1 MYEILSSHSG
11 SIIQIMRKNAMSNK
25 YKTVGMVSLG
35 CAKNRVDSENL
46 LGMLRD
52 RGYEIVSDPAEAEI
66 IFVNT
71 CGFIEAAKEES
82 IETIFEM
89 AQYKQTGRLKQ
100 LFVTGC
106 LAQRYADALA
116 EEMPEVDGFMGVADY
131 ARLYDMMEE
140 ADAGKRPVY
149 MKDGERFFNC
159 GRVLTTAPFSAYV
172 KISDGCDNR
181 CTYCAI
187 PLIRGGYASRPFDDI
202 VEECKKLASEGVT
215 EITLIA
221 QDTSRYGCD
230 FGDGHYLL
238 TDLLQEISRIE
249 SVHWVR
255 VLYCYPDSTEDRL
268 LDELASNPKVA
279 PYLDLPLQHINDDLL
294 KAMNRR
300 GSKAWIKNRIAECKK
315 RGITLRTTMIVGFP
329 NETEEQFEELLD
341 FVKEARFDRLGAF
354 TYSPE
359 EGTAAAR
366 MDGQIDENVK
376 IARLDQLMMLQQA
389 VSMEIMEGRIG
400 TECEVLVEGKDENG
414 WYGRSILEAPESDGC
429 IHIETERELT
439 PGEYLMVRI
448 TGADAYDLTA
458 EVI

>member
-1 MYEILSSHSG
+1 MTNS
-11 SIIQIMRKNAMSNK
+11 
-25 YKTVGMVSLG
+25 YKTVGLVSLG

-89 AQYKQTGRLKQ
+89 AEYKQTGKLKQ

-116 EEMPEVDGFMGVADY
+116 QEIPEVDGFMGVADY
-131 ARLYDMMEE
+131 ARLYDMMDE
-140 ADAGKRPVY
+140 ACEGKRPIY
-149 MKDGERFFNC
+149 MKDGERFFSC

-172 KISDGCDNR
+172 KISDGCDNK

-187 PLIRGGYASRPFDDI
+187 PLIRGGYASRPFEDI
-202 VEECKKLASEGVT
+202 VDECKRLAADGVT

-230 FGDGHYLL
+230 MGDGHYLL
-238 TDLLQEISRIE
+238 PELLQEVSKIE
-249 SVHWVR
+249 GIHWLR

-268 LDELASNPKVA
+268 LDEIANNPKVA

-300 GSKAWIKNRIAECKK
+300 GTKEWIKSRIAECKK

-329 NETEEQFEELLD
+329 GETDAQFEELLQ

-366 MDGQIDENVK
+366 MDNQLEEEVK
-376 IARLDQLMMLQQA
+376 IERLDQLMMLQQA
-389 VSMEIMEGRIG
+389 VSMEMMEARIG
-400 TECEVLVEGKDENG
+400 TVCEVLVEGYDEDG

-429 IHIETERELT
+429 IHIETEKELV
-439 PGEYLMVRI
+439 PGEYIMVRI
-448 TGADAYDLTA
+448 TAADAYDLTA

>member
-1 MYEILSSHSG
+1 ME
-11 SIIQIMRKNAMSNK
+11 KNRTSPR
-25 YKTVGMVSLG
+25 TVGMVSLG
-35 CAKNRVDSENL
+35 CAKNRVDSENM

-66 IFVNT
+66 IFANT

-89 AQYKQTGRLKQ
+89 ARYKQTGRLKQ

-106 LAQRYADALA
+106 LAQRYAGALA

-131 ARLYDMMEE
+131 ARLYDMMDA
-140 ADAGKRPVY
+140 ADRGERPVY
-149 MKDGERFFNC
+149 MEDGARFFNS
-159 GRVLTTAPFSAYV
+159 GRVLTTAPWSAYV

-202 VEECKKLASEGVT
+202 VDECRRLAGEGVT

-230 FGDGHYLL
+230 LGDGHYRLAELL
-238 TDLLQEISRIE
+238 RAVSEIE
-249 SVHWVR
+249 GVHWVR
-255 VLYCYPDSTEDRL
+255 VLYCYPDSTEDAL
-268 LDELASNPKVA
+268 LDEIENNPKVA
-279 PYLDLPLQHINDDLL
+279 PYLDLPLQHINDALL
-294 KAMNRR
+294 RAMNRR
-300 GSKAWIKNRIAECKK
+300 GSADWIKNRIAECKR
-315 RGITLRTTMIVGFP
+315 RGLTMRTTMIVGFP
-329 NETEEQFEELLD
+329 GETDAQFQELMD
-341 FVKEARFDRLGAF
+341 FVRDARFDRLGAF

-359 EGTAAAR
+359 EGTPAAR
-366 MDGQIDENVK
+366 MKNQIDEEVK
-376 IARLDQLMMLQQA
+376 AQRLDQLMMLQQGI
-389 VSMEIMEGRIG
+389 SMELLQARVG
-400 TECEVLVEGKDENG
+400 TECEVLVEGRDEDG

-429 IHIETERELT
+429 IHLTAQRALT
-439 PGEYLMVRI
+439 PGTYVRARI

-458 EVI
+458 EVL

>member
-1 MYEILSSHSG
+1 MNMNTTSP
-11 SIIQIMRKNAMSNK
+11 R
-25 YKTVGMVSLG
+25 TVGMVSLG
-35 CAKNRVDSENL
+35 CAKNRVDSENM

-52 RGYEIVSDPAEAEI
+52 RGYEIVNDPAEAEI

-89 AQYKQTGRLKQ
+89 ARYKETGRLKQ

-106 LAQRYADALA
+106 LAQRYAGALA

-131 ARLYDMMEE
+131 ARLYDMMDA
-140 ADAGKRPVY
+140 ADRGERPVY
-149 MKDGERFFNC
+149 MEDGARFFNS
-159 GRVLTTAPFSAYV
+159 GRVLTTAPWSAYV
-172 KISDGCDNR
+172 TISDGCDNR

-202 VEECKKLASEGVT
+202 VDECRRLAGEGVT

-230 FGDGHYLL
+230 IGDGHYQLAALL
-238 TDLLQEISRIE
+238 RAVSEIE
-249 SVHWVR
+249 GVHWVR
-255 VLYCYPDSTEDRL
+255 VLYCYPDSTEDAL
-268 LDELASNPKVA
+268 LDEIEKNPKVA

-294 KAMNRR
+294 RAMNRR
-300 GSKAWIKNRIAECKK
+300 GSAAWIKNRIAECKR
-315 RGITLRTTMIVGFP
+315 RGLTLRTTMIVGFP
-329 NETEEQFEELLD
+329 GETDAQFQELLD
-341 FVKEARFDRLGAF
+341 FVRDARFDRLGAF

-359 EGTAAAR
+359 EGTPAAR
-366 MDGQIDENVK
+366 MKNQIDESVK
-376 IARLDQLMMLQQA
+376 VERLDQLMMLQQGI
-389 VSMEIMEGRIG
+389 SMELQQARVGE
-400 TECEVLVEGKDENG
+400 ECEVLVEGRDEDG

-429 IHIETERELT
+429 IHLVAEGELT
-439 PGEYLMVRI
+439 PGTYIRARI

-458 EVI
+458 EVL